1 MIDGGLQALTL
12 IAAVGTGVMAGFFF
26 AFSTSVMKALG
37 RLPTAHSIAAM
48 QSINVTVINPVFLT
62 TFFGTAAVCLLLAI
76 GALVEWRRPGSAL
89 ALGGSVFYLVGAM
102 LVTMV
107 CNVPRNNQ
115 LAEVD
120 PAAADASLVWGRYLT
135 EWTMWNHGRTLASAV
150 AMVALLLAL
159 HRGN

>member
-1 MIDGGLQALTL
+1 
-12 IAAVGTGVMAGFFF
+12 
-26 AFSTSVMKALG
+26 
-37 RLPTAHSIAAM
+37 
-48 QSINVTVINPVFLT
+48 
-62 TFFGTAAVCLLLAI
+62 
-76 GALVEWRRPGSAL
+76 
-89 ALGGSVFYLVGAM
+89 M